1 MTFFAALI
9 RRLGLTQ
16 AEAASYLGAGVGTV
30 DAWCRGRRN
39 PHPDVWVR
47 LRELADRQ
55 AKTADQIIDV
65 LGAAPAGLTAIETNL
80 PAGDWPGDGT
90 AAVALVDAWLAC
102 DLSAPI
108 VIVEPGSTPATAAA
122 QAQRLKIN

>member
-1 MTFFAALI
+1 LTFFAALI

-16 AEAASYLGAGVGTV
+16 ADAATYLRAGNGTV

-47 LRELADRQ
+47 LRALADRQ
-55 AKTADQIIDV
+55 AEISDPIADV
-65 LGAAPAGLTAIETNL
+65 LERAPGGLGAIEANL
-80 PAGDWPGDGT
+80 PAGDWPGKGA
-90 AAVALVDAWLAC
+90 AAVALVDAWL
-102 DLSAPI
+102 LSGHSAPV

-122 QAQRLKIN
+122 RGQRLKIN